1 MPRTLSSSKD
11 KKIFPSTECCSAYF
25 YSVAARFASRIDSLS
40 HIQMISSL
48 LCLSLFQMSTL
59 LFSETPAANQ
69 KTGKGS
75 KNFSFLKQ
83 AIEQNQESLKEYLAA
98 DHQEADQC
106 VTVVQDVQ
114 SIVATDRFVPP
125 RLANSMKGPQRNE
138 RQSKYRSL
146 QRIIDKKKTSLNFF
160 SPFLN
165 RNFVPSYG

>member
-1 MPRTLSSSKD
+1 
-11 KKIFPSTECCSAYF
+11 
-25 YSVAARFASRIDSLS
+25 
-40 HIQMISSL
+40 MISSL

-98 DHQEADQC
+98 DHQEVDQC

-146 QRIIDKKKTSLNFF
+146 QWIIDKKKRPVWTSSRLFWTGILFQVMDRTQITIIIKAGEKRESFKYLIVHTNWK
-160 SPFLN
+160 
-165 RNFVPSYG
+165 

>member
-1 MPRTLSSSKD
+1 
-11 KKIFPSTECCSAYF
+11 
-25 YSVAARFASRIDSLS
+25 
-40 HIQMISSL
+40 MISSL

-146 QRIIDKKKTSLNFF
+146 QRIIDQKKDQFELLLA
-160 SPFLN
+160 FLEQEFCSKLWIGH
-165 RNFVPSYG
+165 RSQLS

>member
-1 MPRTLSSSKD
+1 
-11 KKIFPSTECCSAYF
+11 
-25 YSVAARFASRIDSLS
+25 
-40 HIQMISSL
+40 MISSL

-146 QRIIDKKKTSLNFF
+146 QWIIDQKKDQFELLPAFF
-160 SPFLN
+160 EQEFCSKLWIGH
-165 RNFVPSYG
+165 RSQLS